1 MRIESV
7 TISGFRSFG
16 AKPVTVTLAGDV
28 TAVIGPNASGK
39 TALLQAIAKLFG
51 VTRAQRTIDRGDF
64 HLPPGVDPS
73 GLTPCELYI
82 DVLVALPELAKGS
95 ATAETVAPT
104 FRHIRIDRPGASPV
118 CRMRLEARWDDDGT
132 AEGEVSQDLYWI
144 DTLDP
149 TIKED
154 QRHPLSPS
162 ERGLIQLYYTP
173 ASRDAGAQIR
183 ATTGALAARLL
194 RAIEWSLATQNA
206 VETATKGLSSS
217 FNAEAAIKAIS
228 KALNERWSALHDEET
243 DTEPSLALISRRFE
257 EVVRNVNVVFQQ
269 GPAGIERGLEAL
281 SDGQQSLFYFALAAA
296 VFDLE
301 RAAVAGTISGFDT
314 ENLMIPA
321 LSIFA
326 IEEPE
331 NHLSPYYL
339 ARIVQQIRSLVCDG
353 MAQAIVTSHSP
364 AVLSRVEPE
373 EVRYCRC
380 DPKTRLTAVR
390 AIRLPKNDEE
400 AAKFVRGAMLAFPEL
415 YFARFVVLG
424 EGDSERVVLPH
435 LAKAE
440 GLLIDPA
447 FVAIVP
453 LGGRHVQHF
462 WKLLNRLRIPH
473 ATLLDLDVGR
483 KGGGYGRV
491 KTAIQQLIAIGVEK
505 KVLLATSGGGVVSDN
520 DFAKMHLRE
529 DDEHLQGWADSLQK
543 HGVFFSAPLDLDLAM
558 LKAFPAAYAATIPA
572 GGGPELSVDDAATVV
587 LSKGGMAAYD
597 GDLEDYKALFPA
609 YRYHFLTH
617 SKPATHLRAL
627 VNLNDRA
634 LKKGMPACLRP
645 LIERVKT
652 HLRRD

>member
-39 TALLQAIAKLFG
+39 TALLQAVAKLFG
-51 VTRAQRTIDRGDF
+51 VTRAQRTIDRSDF

-73 GLTPCELYI
+73 DLTPCELYI
-82 DVLVALPELAKGS
+82 NVLIALPELAKGS

-118 CRMRLEARWDDDGT
+118 CRMRMEARWDDDGT

-144 DTLDP
+144 DTLDR

-154 QRHPLSPS
+154 QRHRLSPS

-173 ASRDAGAQIR
+173 ANRDAGTQIR

-194 RAIEWSLATQNA
+194 RAIEWSEATKNA
-206 VETATKGLSSS
+206 VDTATKGVSGS

-228 KALNERWSALHDEET
+228 EALNERWSALHDEET
-243 DTEPSLALISRRFE
+243 DTEPSLALVSRRFE

-301 RAAVAGTISGFDT
+301 RAAVAGEIGGFEAED
-314 ENLMIPA
+314 LMIPA

-339 ARIVQQIRSLVCDG
+339 ARIVQQIRSLVSDG

-380 DPKTRLTAVR
+380 DLKTRLTSVS
-390 AIRLPKNDEE
+390 AIRLPKDDEE

-424 EGDSERVVLPH
+424 EGNSERVVLPR

-462 WKLLNRLRIPH
+462 WNLLSGLGIPY

-491 KTAIQQLIAIGVEK
+491 KTAIEQLIAIGVDK
-505 KVLLATSGGGVVSDN
+505 RALLGISGGGVMSD
-520 DFAKMHLRE
+520 DSFAKMHLRE
-529 DDEHLQGWADSLQK
+529 DEHLQGWADSLEK
-543 HGVFFSAPLDLDLAM
+543 HGVFFSSPLDLDLAM
-558 LKAFPAAYAATIPA
+558 LKAFPAAYAATIPP
-572 GGGPELSVDDAATVV
+572 GGGPELTVEESANVV
-587 LSKGGMAAYD
+587 LSKGGIGAYD
-597 GDLEDYKALFPA
+597 GDLDDYKALFPA

-627 VNLNDRA
+627 LNLDDRA

-652 HLRRD
+652 RLRRD

>member
-1 MRIESV
+1 
-7 TISGFRSFG
+7 
-16 AKPVTVTLAGDV
+16 
-28 TAVIGPNASGK
+28 
-39 TALLQAIAKLFG
+39 
-51 VTRAQRTIDRGDF
+51 
-64 HLPPGVDPS
+64 VDP
-73 GLTPCELYI
+73 GDPTPCELYI
-82 DVLVALPELAKGS
+82 DVLIALPELAKGS

-118 CRMRLEARWDDDGT
+118 CRMRLESRWDDDGT

-144 DTLDP
+144 DTLGA

-154 QRHPLSPS
+154 QRHTVSPS

-173 ASRDAGAQIR
+173 ANRDAGTQIR

-194 RAIEWSLATQNA
+194 RPIEWSEATRNA
-206 VETATKGLSSS
+206 VEEATKGLSNS
-217 FNAEAAIKAIS
+217 FSAEAAIKAIS
-228 KALNERWSALHDEET
+228 KALNDRWSALHDEET

-257 EVVRNVNVVFQQ
+257 EVVRGVNVVFQQ

-301 RAAVAGTISGFDT
+301 RAAVEGKIAGFDT
-314 ENLMIPA
+314 EDLMIPA
-321 LSIFA
+321 LSILA

-364 AVLSRVEPE
+364 AVLSRVKPE

-380 DPKTRLTAVR
+380 DLKTRLTAVS
-390 AIRLPKNDEE
+390 AIALPKNDEE

-424 EGDSERVVLPH
+424 EGDSERVVLPR

-462 WKLLNRLRIPH
+462 WKLLNGLGIPH

-483 KGGGYGRV
+483 RGGGYGRI
-491 KTAIQQLIAIGVEK
+491 KTAIEQLIAIGLEK
-505 KVLLATSGGGVVSDN
+505 KVLLAISGGGVMSDN
-520 DFAKMHLRE
+520 DFTKMHLRE
-529 DDEHLQGWADSLQK
+529 DEHLQGWADSLEK
-543 HGVFFSAPLDLDLAM
+543 HGVFFASPLDLVNGA
-558 LKAFPAAYAATIPA
+558 PATIL
-572 GGGPELSVDDAATVV
+572 GPGCVET
-587 LSKGGMAAYD
+587 G
-597 GDLEDYKALFPA
+597 
-609 YRYHFLTH
+609 
-617 SKPATHLRAL
+617 
-627 VNLNDRA
+627 
-634 LKKGMPACLRP
+634 
-645 LIERVKT
+645 
-652 HLRRD
+652 